1 MAMSTAGGS
10 GGGSGSGPA
19 SGSALAQLGA
29 RRKTGAGAAL
39 SEINV
44 TPFVDV
50 VLVLLIIFMVT
61 APLLVRSLEVN
72 LPTARMR
79 SAEATE
85 RVIVTVD
92 AEGRTFVG
100 ERAVNPLL
108 LEERLRE
115 IVDLEGAREGYLQ
128 GDVSLEYG
136 QVIEV
141 IDTMKRAGF
150 DRVGL
155 VYAYPGE
162 QGRR

>member
-1 MAMSTAGGS
+1 MGAHLAGGSDGGS
-10 GGGSGSGPA
+10 GGG
-19 SGSALAQLGA
+19 GSALSRLGA
-29 RRKTGAGAAL
+29 RSSGVGGGAM
-39 SEINV
+39 SDINV

-61 APLLVRSLEVN
+61 APLLVRSLDVN

-85 RVIVTVD
+85 RIIVTVD
-92 AEGRTFVG
+92 GEGRTFVG
-100 ERAVNPLL
+100 DTAVNPVLL
-108 LEERLRE
+108 GERLRE
-115 IVDLEGAREGYLQ
+115 IVEFGGAREGYLQ
-128 GDVSLEYG
+128 GDASLEYG
-136 QVIEV
+136 RVIEV

-162 QGRR
+162 QRGR

>member
-1 MAMSTAGGS
+1 MATRTASGS
-10 GGGSGSGPA
+10 GGGSALARLAARRSARGP
-19 SGSALAQLGA
+19 SAL
-29 RRKTGAGAAL
+29 
-39 SEINV
+39 SDINV

-61 APLLVRSLEVN
+61 APLLVRSLDVS
-72 LPTARMR
+72 LPTARMK
-79 SAEATE
+79 SAESTE
-85 RVIVTVD
+85 RIMVTVD

-100 ERAVNPLL
+100 EDAVNPLL

-115 IVDLEGAREGYLQ
+115 MVEFQGAREGYLQ
-128 GDVSLEYG
+128 GDVSLQYG
-136 QVIEV
+136 RVVEV

-162 QGRR
+162 QRGR

>member
-1 MAMSTAGGS
+1 MAGGLVGGDA
-10 GGGSGSGPA
+10 GGGASG
-19 SGSALAQLGA
+19 GSALARLGS
-29 RRKTGAGAAL
+29 RRRGQAGAL

-61 APLLVRSLEVN
+61 APLLVRSLAVD

-79 SAEATE
+79 SADSTE
-85 RVIVTVD
+85 QVIVTVD
-92 AEGRTFVG
+92 EQGRTFVG
-100 ERAVNPLL
+100 ETAVNPIL

-115 IVDLEGAREGYLQ
+115 IVELEGAREGYLQ
-128 GDVSLEYG
+128 GDRSLEYG
-136 QVIEV
+136 EVIEV
-141 IDTMKRAGF
+141 IDMMKRAGF

>member
-1 MAMSTAGGS
+1 MGASLG
-10 GGGSGSGPA
+10 GGGSSGGAPG
-19 SGSALAQLGA
+19 GSALARLAA
-29 RRKTGAGAAL
+29 RREAGGGSAL

-61 APLLVRSLEVN
+61 APLLVRSLDVS
-72 LPTARMR
+72 LPTARTR
-79 SAEATE
+79 SAEASE

-100 ERAVNPLL
+100 EQAVNPLL

-115 IVDLEGAREGYLQ
+115 VVEFEGAREGYLQ
-128 GDVSLEYG
+128 GDVSLDYG
-136 QVIEV
+136 RVIEV
-141 IDTMKRAGF
+141 IDSMKRAGF

-162 QGRR
+162 QRGR

>member
-1 MAMSTAGGS
+1 MVGPIGESPSGGAGG
-10 GGGSGSGPA
+10 
-19 SGSALAQLGA
+19 GSALARLSA
-29 RRKTGAGAAL
+29 RRTAGGPGTL

-61 APLLVRSLEVN
+61 APLLVRSLQVD

-100 ERAVNPLL
+100 ERAVNPVL
-108 LEERLRE
+108 LEDRLRE
-115 IVDLEGAREGYLQ
+115 IVEFEGAREGYLQ
-128 GDVSLEYG
+128 GDASLEYG

-162 QGRR
+162 QRGR

>member
-1 MAMSTAGGS
+1 MAAGAGS
-10 GGGSGSGPA
+10 GAGSGPSA
-19 SGSALAQLGA
+19 GGSALAQLGS
-29 RRKTGAGAAL
+29 RRRGAESGAL

-115 IVDLEGAREGYLQ
+115 MVALEGSREGYLQ

-162 QGRR
+162 QRRR

>member
-1 MAMSTAGGS
+1 MGASIGGGG
-10 GGGSGSGPA
+10 GGGSRGVG
-19 SGSALAQLGA
+19 GSALDRLAA
-29 RRKTGAGAAL
+29 RREAGGGSAL

-61 APLLVRSLEVN
+61 APLLVRSLDVN
-72 LPTARMR
+72 LPTARTR
-79 SAEATE
+79 SSEATE

-92 AEGRTFVG
+92 AEGRTFVRD
-100 ERAVNPLL
+100 RAVNPLL

-115 IVDLEGAREGYLQ
+115 LVAFEGAREGYLQ
-128 GDVSLEYG
+128 GDASLEYG
-136 QVIEV
+136 RVIEV
-141 IDTMKRAGF
+141 IDSMKRAGF

-162 QGRR
+162 QGSR

>member
-1 MAMSTAGGS
+1 MAGRLV
-10 GGGSGSGPA
+10 GGGSGRGSSA
-19 SGSALAQLGA
+19 GSALSRLGA
-29 RRKTGAGAAL
+29 RRRSRGGAL
-39 SEINV
+39 SEINI

-61 APLLVRSLEVN
+61 APLLVRSLTVD

-79 SAEATE
+79 SAESTE

-92 AEGRTFVG
+92 DQGRTFIK
-100 ERAVNPLL
+100 EAAVNPLL

-115 IVDLEGAREGYLQ
+115 IVEFEGAREGYLQ
-128 GDVSLEYG
+128 GDRSLEYG
-136 QVIEV
+136 QVIDV
-141 IDTMKRAGF
+141 IDAMKRAGF

>member
-1 MAMSTAGGS
+1 MV
-10 GGGSGSGPA
+10 GGGPGGGAPA
-19 SGSALAQLGA
+19 GSALARLGA
-29 RRKTGAGAAL
+29 RRSAREGAL

-61 APLLVRSLEVN
+61 APLLVRSLTVD

-79 SAEATE
+79 SAESTE

-92 AEGRTFVG
+92 EEGRTFVG
-100 ERAVNPLL
+100 DNAVNPAL

-115 IVDLEGAREGYLQ
+115 MVDFGGAREGYLQ
-128 GDVSLEYG
+128 GDRSLEYG
-136 QVIEV
+136 QIIEV
-141 IDTMKRAGF
+141 IDMMKRAGF

>member
-1 MAMSTAGGS
+1 MGMGTAAGG
-10 GGGSGSGPA
+10 GESGSG
-19 SGSALAQLGA
+19 GSALARLGA
-29 RRKTGAGAAL
+29 RRRATEGTAL

-92 AEGRTFVG
+92 GEGRTFVG
-100 ERAVNPLL
+100 EQAVNPLL

-115 IVDLEGAREGYLQ
+115 IVDVEGAREGYLQ

-162 QGRR
+162 QQRR

>member
-1 MAMSTAGGS
+1 MGGGLV
-10 GGGSGSGPA
+10 GGGSDGGSPA
-19 SGSALAQLGA
+19 GSALARLGS
-29 RRKTGAGAAL
+29 RRRSRAGAL

-61 APLLVRSLEVN
+61 APLLVRSLTVD
-72 LPTARMR
+72 LPTARMK
-79 SAEATE
+79 SADSTE

-92 AEGRTFVG
+92 EQGRTFVG
-100 ERAVNPLL
+100 ETAVNPVL

-115 IVDLEGAREGYLQ
+115 MVEFDGAREGYLQ
-128 GDVSLEYG
+128 GDRSLEYG

-141 IDTMKRAGF
+141 IDMMKQAGF